1 VAFALYLGREDCE
14 KLHVSGALR
23 RKIVRQMRSPEARY
37 KTTYFTTTNALLH
50 RPLSGFPSEEIPR
63 IISKRS
69 TPAPPPT
76 RATNITI
83 CAFVKHTNKKK
94 QSYTLEKQQQSSSNS
109 N

>member
-1 VAFALYLGREDCE
+1 
-14 KLHVSGALR
+14 VSGALC
-23 RKIVRQMRSPEARY
+23 RKVVRQMRSPEARY

-63 IISKRS
+63 RISKRS
-69 TPAPPPT
+69 TPAPPPPP

-83 CAFVKHTNKKK
+83 FAFEKHKNKKTK
-94 QSYTLEKQQQSSSNS
+94 QSYTLKKQQQRSSNS